1 MKISILILCLIINVN
16 FNESHNI
23 EELDTTEKKEGFLEH
38 IFEVDQSLRKG
49 ESSQII
55 LTHGIDSEEYKNFIE
70 NSLIQDSINL
80 NNIEKYLNLYGYP
93 KKSIFSQTA
102 VYTPWTIIHHSMSY
116 KRKKENF
123 HWLKDAYLER
133 NIEGSSFSMYLE
145 RMYSMKFK
153 KRPDYQELGDK
164 ELIEKLINDLEF
176 K

>member
-1 MKISILILCLIINVN
+1 
-16 FNESHNI
+16 
-23 EELDTTEKKEGFLEH
+23 
-38 IFEVDQSLRKG
+38 
-49 ESSQII
+49 
-55 LTHGIDSEEYKNFIE
+55 
-70 NSLIQDSINL
+70 
-80 NNIEKYLNLYGYP
+80 
-93 KKSIFSQTA
+93 
-102 VYTPWTIIHHSMSY
+102 MSY

-164 ELIEKLINDLEF
+164 ELIEKLINDLEL